1 MGGVWIF
8 IVRKFINWQSA
19 VGRTLTVESNKKG
32 RPFRDG
38 PFEVRYAD
46 RTCLNDRQEELIIKT
61 VTRYRKA
68 TAVACLD
75 ARPAANDPKHTLRQI
90 HCARW
95 RTCLSS
101 LKRRSEP

>member
-19 VGRTLTVESNKKG
+19 VGRTLTIESNKKG

-68 TAVACLD
+68 TAVACLG
-75 ARPAANDPKHTLRQI
+75 ARPAANDPRHTLRRTR
-90 HCARW
+90 CERW
-95 RTCLSS
+95 RTRLSS